1 MRAILVDHPGGPEVL
16 RLGEVPDPVLGPG
29 EVLLRVRASAV
40 NRADL
45 LQRQGFYPP
54 PPGASEILGLEASGT
69 VAAVGEGAA
78 GWQPGDQACALLS
91 GGGYAELVTVPAGQL
106 MPLPAGLDLLTAAA
120 VPEAFLTAHDNL
132 ITRGRLRAGE
142 TVLIQGGCGG
152 VGTAAI
158 QVARRHGA
166 TVLTTAG
173 AAERLERCREL
184 GATGLINHRTEDV
197 TARVRELTDGRGV
210 DLILDVMGASHL
222 GPNLDILATD
232 GRLVVIGLQGGARG
246 EIDLGAMLH
255 RRHSLIATTLR
266 SRSPQQKAEIVAR
279 AVAELWPGFADGRLR
294 AVVERVYPLAEAAAA
309 HRAMERGGHVGKLL
323 LDVQSGAGG

>member
-1 MRAILVDHPGGPEVL
+1 
-16 RLGEVPDPVLGPG
+16 
-29 EVLLRVRASAV
+29 
-40 NRADL
+40 
-45 LQRQGFYPP
+45 
-54 PPGASEILGLEASGT
+54 
-69 VAAVGEGAA
+69 
-78 GWQPGDQACALLS
+78 CALLS
-91 GGGYAELVTVPAGQL
+91 GGGYAELVAVPAGQL
-106 MPLPAGLDLLTAAA
+106 LPVPSGLDLLTAAA

-132 ITRGRLRAGE
+132 VTRGRLGAGE
-142 TVLIQGGCGG
+142 IVLIQGGAGG

-173 AAERLERCREL
+173 TAERLERCREL

-197 TARVRELTDGRGV
+197 GARVRDLTDGRGV

-222 GPNLDILATD
+222 GPNLDVLATD

-266 SRSPQQKAEIVAR
+266 SRPPQQKAEIVAR
-279 AVAELWPGFADGRLR
+279 AVAELWPGFADGTLR
-294 AVVERVYPLAEAAAA
+294 VVVERVYPLAEAAAA
-309 HRAMERGGHVGKLL
+309 HRAMESGGHVGKLL
-323 LDVQSGAGG
+323 LDVQGGVGG